1 MKFRMKAPRLVG
13 LVAAS
18 IALVAAIGGATAQ
31 EPVQLKG
38 ITVTAERM
46 MTVEK
51 STGVVEKA
59 LTIKTLVNYSDLDVT
74 TESGRKKLEARITEA
89 ASDACT
95 ELDKLLPNRT
105 LEHGNCVREAT
116 ERAMAGVK

>member
-1 MKFRMKAPRLVG
+1 MNIRMKAHRLVG
-13 LVAAS
+13 LVATS
-18 IALVAAIGGATAQ
+18 MALVTAAGSAAAQ
-31 EPVQLKG
+31 EPIPLEG

-51 STGVVEKA
+51 STGVVEKS
-59 LTIKTLVNYSDLDVT
+59 LTIRTLVNYSDLDIT
-74 TESGRKKLEARITEA
+74 TESGRKQLEARITEA

>member
-1 MKFRMKAPRLVG
+1 MNIRMKTHALAG
-13 LVAAS
+13 LIAAS
-18 IALVAAIGGATAQ
+18 VATVGAMGMATAQ
-31 EPVQLKG
+31 ETTTLEG

-51 STGVVEKA
+51 PSGVVEKE
-59 LTIKTLVNYSDLDVT
+59 LRIKTLVNYSDLDVT
-74 TESGRKKLEARITEA
+74 TESGRKKLVARITEA

-95 ELDKLLPNRT
+95 ELDKLMPTRT

-116 ERAMAGVK
+116 GRAMAGVK

>member
-1 MKFRMKAPRLVG
+1 MKIRMKAPRLAG

-18 IALVAAIGGATAQ
+18 IALVAATGGATAQ

-59 LTIKTLVNYSDLDVT
+59 LTIRTLVNYSDLDIT

-95 ELDKLLPNRT
+95 ELDQLLPNRT
-105 LEHGNCVREAT
+105 LEHGNCVRQAT
-116 ERAMAGVK
+116 EQAMAGVK